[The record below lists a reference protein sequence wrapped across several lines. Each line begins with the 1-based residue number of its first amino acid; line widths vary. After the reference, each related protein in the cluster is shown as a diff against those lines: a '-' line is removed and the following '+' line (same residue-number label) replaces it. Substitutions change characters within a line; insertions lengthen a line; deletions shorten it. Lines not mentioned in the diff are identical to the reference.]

1 MPAVTVRTH
10 QRLPVPGVVRTQHGP
25 SGGCGPCAVEP
36 VLRYHCDRTD
46 ALARPWRAGGVRDG
60 FVHTYRDETAT
71 GRCGVSAP
79 QWGEPGYKPP
89 GFLPRPQASR
99 GHKRAF
105 WGTLALGLVGQAVYL
120 WAIGGNSD
128 TNNNGCIDGSEAV
141 FAHPW
146 LALAGFLVA
155 VAALVLAVVVMRR
168 SRHPPQGFPRFG
180 IVIAPLPPSTSAGW
194 RSCRSGAPAGSRR
207 RITALGGWPPSVR
220 HVPSAGRAEV
230 RCSSGTRLATGLTQR
245 ERNAPYGQASS

>member
-1 MPAVTVRTH
+1 
-10 QRLPVPGVVRTQHGP
+10 
-25 SGGCGPCAVEP
+25 VEP

-46 ALARPWRAGGVRDG
+46 ALASLAKQAAFETALCILIG
-60 FVHTYRDETAT
+60 DETAT

-99 GHKRAF
+99 GHKRAL
-105 WGTLALGLVGQAVYL
+105 WGTLILGLVGQAAYL
-120 WAIGGNSD
+120 SAIGGNSD
-128 TNNNGCIDGSEAV
+128 TNNNGCIDGGEAV
-141 FAHPW
+141 FAHLW

-180 IVIAPLPPSTSAGW
+180 IVIVTLTAINVGWLALLP
-194 RSCRSGAPAGSRR
+194 
-207 RITALGGWPPSVR
+207 LGG
-220 HVPSAGRAEV
+220 ACG
-230 RCSSGTRLATGLTQR
+230 
-245 ERNAPYGQASS
+245 